1 MSYHIH
7 VSTPGK
13 PQKVSSSFSSLDP
26 SLRSGG
32 RLKFEGRVTLLA
44 LAAGFPAVG
53 LCAFLLWYDNYSAQ
67 VQWTI
72 DLLLVLLWLGVS
84 FNLKQRIVRPLQTL
98 SNILAAIREGDYSIR
113 GRRALSGDALG
124 EVMLEVNDLG
134 QTLREQRLGAMEA
147 TALLRTVMSE
157 IDVAVFAFDGEQR
170 LRLVNRAGERLLAQ
184 PSARLLGRTSN
195 ELGLSACL
203 NRTDG
208 TGPYTMQMVFPGGVG
223 RWDVRRSTFREGGA
237 QHQLLVLTDLSRTLR
252 EEERIAWQRLLRVL
266 GHELNNSLAPIKSVA
281 GSLAHLLIKEPEPAD
296 WREDMQRGLA
306 VISSR
311 ADSLA
316 RFVESYS
323 KLARLPPP
331 KLEPLKIGAL
341 VLRVASLETRLPVNV
356 VGGPDV
362 TVRGDDVQLEQLL
375 INLIRNAVDA
385 SMENK
390 STVNVGW
397 QQNNGQVEV
406 WISDN
411 GPGLAST
418 ANLFVPFFTTKA
430 EGSGIGL
437 VLSRQIAEAHGGTL
451 TLENRTEVHGCEA
464 RLRLPL

>member
-1 MSYHIH
+1 MPFCGYITV
-7 VSTPGK
+7 VSLPVK
-13 PQKVSSSFSSLDP
+13 PPKQFSALDP
-26 SLRSGG
+26 ELRHGH
-32 RLKFEGRVTLLA
+32 RLKFERRITLLA
-44 LAAGFPAVG
+44 LFAGFPAVA
-53 LCAFLLWYDNYSAQ
+53 LCALLLWYDGYSAQ

-72 DLLLVLLWLGVS
+72 DLLLTLLWLGIA
-84 FNLKQRIVRPLQTL
+84 FNLKTRIVRPLQTL

-147 TALLRTVMSE
+147 TALLRTVIAE
-157 IDVAVFAFDGEQR
+157 IDVAVFAFDHEEHLQ
-170 LRLVNRAGERLLAQ
+170 LVNRAGERLLAQ
-184 PSARLLGRTSN
+184 PSARLLGRTAD

-203 NRTDG
+203 KSSAG
-208 TGPYTMQMVFPGGVG
+208 GPQTMQMVFPGKVG
-223 RWDVRRSTFREGGA
+223 RWDIRRSTFREGGQ
-237 QHQLLVLTDLSRTLR
+237 QHQLLVLTDLSQALR
-252 EEERIAWQRLLRVL
+252 EEERTAWQRLLRVL

-281 GSLAHLLIKEPEPAD
+281 GSLADLMGREPEPPD
-296 WREDMQRGLA
+296 WRDDMQRGLA

-331 KLEPLKIGAL
+331 RLEPLKVGAL
-341 VLRVASLETRLPVNV
+341 VSRVANLETRLPVNV
-356 VGGPDV
+356 VPGPDLV
-362 TVRGDDVQLEQLL
+362 VQGDDVQLEQLL
-375 INLIRNAVDA
+375 INLVRNAVDA
-385 SMENK
+385 SME
-390 STVNVGW
+390 TRGRVDVGW
-397 QQNNGQVEV
+397 QQKNGQVEV
-406 WISDN
+406 WVRDE

-430 EGSGIGL
+430 QGSGIGL

-451 TLENRTEVHGCEA
+451 TLENRQQLHGCEA

>member
-1 MSYHIH
+1 MPFCGYITV
-7 VSTPGK
+7 VSLPVK
-13 PQKVSSSFSSLDP
+13 PPKQFSALDP
-26 SLRSGG
+26 ELRHGH
-32 RLKFEGRVTLLA
+32 RLKFERRITLLA
-44 LAAGFPAVG
+44 LFAGFPAVA
-53 LCAFLLWYDNYSAQ
+53 LCALLLWYDGYSAQ

-72 DLLLVLLWLGVS
+72 DLLLTLLWLGIA
-84 FNLKQRIVRPLQTL
+84 FNLKTRIVRPLQTL

-147 TALLRTVMSE
+147 TALLRTVIAE
-157 IDVAVFAFDGEQR
+157 IDVAVFAFDHEEHLQ
-170 LRLVNRAGERLLAQ
+170 LVNRAGERLLAQ
-184 PSARLLGRTSN
+184 PSARLLGRTAD

-203 NRTDG
+203 KSSAG
-208 TGPYTMQMVFPGGVG
+208 GPQTMQMVFPGKVG
-223 RWDVRRSTFREGGA
+223 RWDIRRSTFREGGQ
-237 QHQLLVLTDLSRTLR
+237 QHQLLVLTDLSQALR
-252 EEERIAWQRLLRVL
+252 EEERTAWQRLLRVL

-281 GSLAHLLIKEPEPAD
+281 GSLADLMGRKPEPPD
-296 WREDMQRGLA
+296 WRDDMQRGLA

-331 KLEPLKIGAL
+331 RLEPLKVGAL
-341 VLRVASLETRLPVNV
+341 VSRVANLETRLPVNV
-356 VGGPDV
+356 VPGPDLV
-362 TVRGDDVQLEQLL
+362 VQGDDVQLEQLL
-375 INLIRNAVDA
+375 INLVRNAVDA
-385 SMENK
+385 SME
-390 STVNVGW
+390 TRGRVDVGW
-397 QQNNGQVEV
+397 QQKNGQVEV
-406 WISDN
+406 WVRDE

-430 EGSGIGL
+430 QGSGIGL

-451 TLENRTEVHGCEA
+451 TLENRQQLHGCEA

>member
-1 MSYHIH
+1 VPFCGYITV
-7 VSTPGK
+7 VSLPVK
-13 PQKVSSSFSSLDP
+13 PPKQFSALDP
-26 SLRSGG
+26 ELRHGH
-32 RLKFEGRVTLLA
+32 RLKFERRITLLA
-44 LAAGFPAVG
+44 LFAGFPAVA
-53 LCAFLLWYDNYSAQ
+53 LCALLLWYDGYSAQ

-72 DLLLVLLWLGVS
+72 DLLLTLLWLGIA
-84 FNLKQRIVRPLQTL
+84 FNLKTRIVRPLQTL

-147 TALLRTVMSE
+147 TALLRTVIAE
-157 IDVAVFAFDGEQR
+157 IDVAVFAFDHEEHLQ
-170 LRLVNRAGERLLAQ
+170 LVNRAGERLLAQ
-184 PSARLLGRTSN
+184 PSARLLGRTAD

-203 NRTDG
+203 KSSAG
-208 TGPYTMQMVFPGGVG
+208 GPQTMQMVFPGKVG
-223 RWDVRRSTFREGGA
+223 RWDIRRSTFREGGQ
-237 QHQLLVLTDLSRTLR
+237 QHQLLVLTDLSQALR
-252 EEERIAWQRLLRVL
+252 EEERTAWQRLLRVL

-281 GSLAHLLIKEPEPAD
+281 GSLADLMGREPEPPD
-296 WREDMQRGLA
+296 WRDDMQRGLA

-331 KLEPLKIGAL
+331 RLEPLKVGAL
-341 VLRVASLETRLPVNV
+341 VSRVANLETRLPVNV
-356 VGGPDV
+356 VPGPDLV
-362 TVRGDDVQLEQLL
+362 VQGDDVQLEQLL
-375 INLIRNAVDA
+375 INLVRNAVDA
-385 SMENK
+385 SIE
-390 STVNVGW
+390 TRGRVDVGW
-397 QQNNGQVEV
+397 QQKNGQVEV
-406 WISDN
+406 WVRDE

-430 EGSGIGL
+430 QGSGIGL

-451 TLENRTEVHGCEA
+451 TLENRQQLHGCEA

>member
-1 MSYHIH
+1 
-7 VSTPGK
+7 
-13 PQKVSSSFSSLDP
+13 
-26 SLRSGG
+26 
-32 RLKFEGRVTLLA
+32 
-44 LAAGFPAVG
+44 LAAGCPAVG

-157 IDVAVFAFDGEQR
+157 IDVAVFAFDGDQR

-208 TGPYTMQMVFPGGVG
+208 TGSYTMQMIFPGGVG

-237 QHQLLVLTDLSRTLR
+237 QHQLLVLTDLSQTLR

-281 GSLAHLLIKEPEPAD
+281 GSLANLLIKEPEPPD

-341 VLRVASLETRLPVNV
+341 VSRVASLETRLPVNV
-356 VGGPDV
+356 VAGPDV

-385 SMENK
+385 SMETK
-390 STVNVGW
+390 GTVNVGW

-451 TLENRTEVHGCEA
+451 TLENRAEVHGCEA

>member
-1 MSYHIH
+1 MA
-7 VSTPGK
+7 K
-13 PQKVSSSFSSLDP
+13 LQKSESFHSLDP
-26 SLRSGG
+26 ALGHRG
-32 RLKFEGRVTLLA
+32 RIKFEGRVTLLS

-53 LCAFLLWYDNYSAQ
+53 LCAFLLWYDGYSAQ

-134 QTLREQRLGAMEA
+134 QTLREQRIGAMEA
-147 TALLRTVMSE
+147 TALLRTVMAE
-157 IDVAVFAFDGEQR
+157 IDVAVFAFDGEHR
-170 LRLVNRAGERLLAQ
+170 LRLVNRSGEKLLAQ
-184 PSARLLGRTSN
+184 PSTRLLGRTSE
-195 ELGLSACL
+195 ELGLTECL
-203 NRTDG
+203 NRPAG
-208 TGPYTMQMVFPGGVG
+208 SAPYTMQMVFPGGVG

-237 QHQLLVLTDLSRTLR
+237 PHQLLVLTDLSQTLR
-252 EEERIAWQRLLRVL
+252 EEERTAWQRLLRVL

-281 GSLAHLLIKEPEPAD
+281 GSLADLMRRDPEPSD
-296 WREDMQRGLA
+296 WREDMHRGLG

-331 KLEPLKIGAL
+331 RLEPLKIGTL
-341 VLRVASLETRLPVNV
+341 VSRVASLETRLPVNV
-356 VGGPDV
+356 VGGPDLL
-362 TVRGDDVQLEQLL
+362 VRGDDVQLEQLL
-375 INLIRNAVDA
+375 INLVRNAVDA
-385 SMENK
+385 SME
-390 STVNVGW
+390 TRGGVEVGW
-397 QQNNGQVEV
+397 RQNNSHVEV
-406 WISDN
+406 WVRDE

-451 TLENRTEVHGCEA
+451 TLENRQQFRGCEA
-464 RLRLPL
+464 KLRLPI

>member
-1 MSYHIH
+1 MS
-7 VSTPGK
+7 K
-13 PQKVSSSFSSLDP
+13 LQKVESFHSLD
-26 SLRSGG
+26 SAVGHRG
-32 RLKFEGRVTLLA
+32 RIKFEGRVTLLS

-53 LCAFLLWYDNYSAQ
+53 LCAFLLWYDGYSAQ
-67 VQWTI
+67 VQWTV

-134 QTLREQRLGAMEA
+134 QTLREQRIGAMEA
-147 TALLRTVMSE
+147 TALLRTVMAE
-157 IDVAVFAFDGEQR
+157 IDVAVFAFDGDHR
-170 LRLVNRAGERLLAQ
+170 LRLVNRAGEKLLAQ
-184 PSARLLGRTSN
+184 PSARLLDRTSE
-195 ELGLSACL
+195 ELGLTECL
-203 NRTDG
+203 NRPAG
-208 TGPYTMQMVFPGGVG
+208 SGPHTMQMVFPGGVG

-237 QHQLLVLTDLSRTLR
+237 QHQLLVLTDLSQTLR
-252 EEERIAWQRLLRVL
+252 EEERTAWQRLLRVL

-281 GSLAHLLIKEPEPAD
+281 GSLADLMGRDPEPSD
-296 WREDMQRGLA
+296 WREDMHRGLG

-331 KLEPLKIGAL
+331 RLEPLKIGTL
-341 VLRVASLETRLPVNV
+341 VSRVASLETRLPVNV
-356 VGGPDV
+356 VGGPDLM
-362 TVRGDDVQLEQLL
+362 VRGDDVQLEQLL
-375 INLIRNAVDA
+375 INLVRNAVDA
-385 SMENK
+385 SME
-390 STVNVGW
+390 TRGGVEVGW
-397 QQNNGQVEV
+397 RQNNAHVEV
-406 WISDN
+406 WVRDE

-451 TLENRTEVHGCEA
+451 TLENRRQFRGCEA
-464 RLRLPL
+464 KLRLPI

>member
-1 MSYHIH
+1 MPFCGYITV
-7 VSTPGK
+7 VSLPVK
-13 PQKVSSSFSSLDP
+13 PPKQFSALDP
-26 SLRSGG
+26 ELRHGH
-32 RLKFEGRVTLLA
+32 RLKFERRITLLA
-44 LAAGFPAVG
+44 LFAGFPAVA
-53 LCAFLLWYDNYSAQ
+53 LCALLLWYDGYSAQ

-72 DLLLVLLWLGVS
+72 DLLLTLLWLGIA
-84 FNLKQRIVRPLQTL
+84 FNLKTRIVRPLQTL

-147 TALLRTVMSE
+147 TALLRTVIAE
-157 IDVAVFAFDGEQR
+157 IDVAVFAFDHEEHLQ
-170 LRLVNRAGERLLAQ
+170 LVNRAGERLLAQ
-184 PSARLLGRTSN
+184 PSARLLGRTAD

-203 NRTDG
+203 KSSAG
-208 TGPYTMQMVFPGGVG
+208 GPQTMQMVFPGKVG
-223 RWDVRRSTFREGGA
+223 RWDIRRSTFREGGQ
-237 QHQLLVLTDLSRTLR
+237 QHQLLVLTDLSQALR
-252 EEERIAWQRLLRVL
+252 EEERTAWQRLLRVL

-281 GSLAHLLIKEPEPAD
+281 GSLADLMGREPEPPD
-296 WREDMQRGLA
+296 WRDDMQRGLA

-331 KLEPLKIGAL
+331 RLEPLKVGAL
-341 VLRVASLETRLPVNV
+341 VSRVANLETRLPVNV
-356 VGGPDV
+356 VPGPDLV
-362 TVRGDDVQLEQLL
+362 VQGDDVQLEQLL
-375 INLIRNAVDA
+375 INLVRNAVDA
-385 SMENK
+385 SIE
-390 STVNVGW
+390 TRGRVDVGW
-397 QQNNGQVEV
+397 QQKNGQVEV
-406 WISDN
+406 WVRDE

-430 EGSGIGL
+430 QGSGIGL

-451 TLENRTEVHGCEA
+451 TLENRQQLHGCEA